1 MSDANFVTET
11 LSRVLQRRKTL
22 QDALDAVLSAPASY
36 NIQGSYSQTSQSPDE
51 LRAEIARCDRAI
63 EALTGQ
69 GGGIRR
75 TYPSYI
81 EP

>member
-1 MSDANFVTET
+1 MLA
-11 LSRVLQRRKTL
+11 
-22 QDALDAVLSAPASY
+22 APASY